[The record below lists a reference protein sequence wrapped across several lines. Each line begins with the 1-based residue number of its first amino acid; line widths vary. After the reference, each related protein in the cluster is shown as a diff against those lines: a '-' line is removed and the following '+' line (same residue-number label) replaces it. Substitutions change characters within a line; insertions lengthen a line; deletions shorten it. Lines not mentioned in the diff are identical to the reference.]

1 MGEIALAP
9 MERIL
14 KNAGA
19 ERVSESAAK
28 RFAEV
33 VEGLAQEI
41 GEGAA
46 KLSKHAGR
54 KTVKREDIRLAKK
67 L

>member
-1 MGEIALAP
+1 MAP

-14 KNAGA
+14 KAAGA
-19 ERVSESAAK
+19 ERVSEKAAI

-33 VEGLAQEI
+33 IEELAMEI
-41 GEGAA
+41 GGEARRLA
-46 KLSKHAGR
+46 VHAGR
-54 KTVKREDIRLAKK
+54 KTIKRDDIRLAKK